1 MKIPV
6 IKKLVEEVSLEDLQ
20 KSEEQILNGEPTI
33 IEIEGD
39 DEGEQLTHV
48 LAAIFILEDMKI
60 NHNDFRTSLR
70 NYSQKVRK
78 SIS

>member
-6 IKKLVEEVSLEDLQ
+6 IKKLVEDHDIEVLDKAEMALLN
-20 KSEEQILNGEPTI
+20 EEMPE
-33 IEIEGD
+33 IEIGGD

-48 LAAIFILEDMKI
+48 MGAKWIKEHMQAQGVEFKKA
-60 NHNDFRTSLR
+60 LR
-70 NYSQKVRK
+70 AYTLKVRK